1 MTRAAV
7 VSFWHPLRSIP
18 ASTKRGG
25 PSALQGVA
33 CTISPSSWAI
43 ARPRGARWSAGFVPQ
58 CTRARFPPCWA
69 PPLGRPQRPPP
80 ALTPA
85 VPEPTVVAAAR
96 ALSRA
101 PGRRR
106 RPRVAGGGLCLPL
119 LARVHFEPLVSQ
131 AHAPG
136 ATMVPAPSALLRV
149 LVLTRLDKARR
160 RHIND
165 FTCDAAGGLV
175 AGLHGPPQ
183 TSSATAYASR
193 TGRDHQQKFLSGW
206 IGAVAPVWCPHAH
219 PCSLDFPPLP
229 FRGDATGLAQ
239 PSLPRRGK
247 AGTSGRSFLAHEP
260 TSPGV
265 CAANAHLPRRAQ
277 ADEALQCVA
286 LWPALTGGNP
296 QWRSF
301 ASKAVP

>member
-1 MTRAAV
+1 
-7 VSFWHPLRSIP
+7 
-18 ASTKRGG
+18 
-25 PSALQGVA
+25 
-33 CTISPSSWAI
+33 
-43 ARPRGARWSAGFVPQ
+43 
-58 CTRARFPPCWA
+58 
-69 PPLGRPQRPPP
+69 
-80 ALTPA
+80 
-85 VPEPTVVAAAR
+85 
-96 ALSRA
+96 
-101 PGRRR
+101 
-106 RPRVAGGGLCLPL
+106 
-119 LARVHFEPLVSQ
+119 HFEPLVSQ

-165 FTCDAAGGLV
+165 FTCDAAGGLC

-229 FRGDATGLAQ
+229 FRGDATGLEQ

-296 QWRSF
+296 QWRSLSF
-301 ASKAVP
+301 QAVPQPALSQPHQRRLLFLSPSRGGPRRPRQWRQAVIATPHRRHPRSRYLAETGQLPGDQGALRHLAVTGLGRERPPLCLSNHATERARARMVR